1 MVAEREVFNFFYD
14 LNFKSHKLFFV
25 LLSKHKFLTMKN
37 IILPIALSLFLCSC
51 ADEKKVEET
60 PAEPNGI
67 NISVKDDSTNAN
79 ININENGI
87 DIKSKDGEE
96 AHVNIGKEGV
106 DIVTDNGEKANIKIT
121 EEGMN
126 IKSKDGEANVK
137 MDKSGN
143 MNIKTPDGKE
153 INVNVKDAM
162 DKK

>member
-1 MVAEREVFNFFYD
+1 
-14 LNFKSHKLFFV
+14 
-25 LLSKHKFLTMKN
+25 MKN
-37 IILPIALSLFLCSC
+37 LILPIALSLFLCSC

-67 NISVKDDSTNAN
+67 NISVKDDSTKAN
-79 ININENGI
+79 ISINENGI
-87 DIKSKDGEE
+87 DVKSSDGKEANVKIGKDG
-96 AHVNIGKEGV
+96 I
-106 DIVTDNGEKANIKIT
+106 DVTTEDGEKANIKIT

>member
-1 MVAEREVFNFFYD
+1 
-14 LNFKSHKLFFV
+14 
-25 LLSKHKFLTMKN
+25 MKN
-37 IILPIALSLFLCSC
+37 LILPIALSLFLCSC

-67 NISVKDDSTNAN
+67 NISVKDDSTKAY
-79 ININENGI
+79 ISINENGI
-87 DIKSKDGEE
+87 DVKSSDGKEANVKIGKDG
-96 AHVNIGKEGV
+96 I
-106 DIVTDNGEKANIKIT
+106 DVTTEDGEKANIKIT